1 MIFHI
6 VIRELYDHLSS
17 LRFALT
23 TLLILILMIV
33 NAVVYLGEH
42 KRRMGIY
49 QGRTIASENRLQSRC
64 ETLYDLV
71 LRGPGHLYKKPSPLA
86 FCADG
91 GERLL
96 LDEVR
101 GTSERRI
108 RRWWNGD
115 VSYEFTEIWALAY
128 PPNVDILFIAEQ
140 VPSERSIMPDY
151 IKIDWGFVTAVLLS
165 FMGILF
171 TFDAISG
178 EQERG
183 TLRLML
189 SNSISRSA
197 VICGKFLG
205 AFFTIAI
212 PFLLGAI
219 VNISIIYLS
228 ESVPFSG
235 SHWVRLGLI
244 ICVALIYTSIFI
256 FLGILVSSRVR
267 ESSTSLAI
275 LLLIWTVWV
284 VLLPNALGSVGNR
297 LHARPSARE
306 FMAQA
311 RDSREDLQERYFA
324 RIKEPPKQ
332 ETPATIATALGAE
345 YVNKDAE
352 LRDRLHAGYLSEEL
366 RQIQTARSLTRI
378 SPAAIVQYA
387 FEGLAGTGLPRHLDF
402 ISQTRQHAKQFR
414 QFLIDTD
421 RADPASP
428 HAVGIPEGTSQKPVN
443 FDAVPKF
450 EDQHHFSSDFD
461 AAIVDLLL
469 LILFLLVLFV
479 GTFLSFLSMEIG

>member
-6 VIRELYDHLSS
+6 VKRELYDHLSS

-23 TLLILILMIV
+23 TLLILVLMIV
-33 NAVVYLGEH
+33 NAVTYLGEY
-42 KRRMGIY
+42 KQRMGKY
-49 QGRTIASENRLQSRC
+49 QGQVAWSRNELKSRGSSLYRL
-64 ETLYDLV
+64 TLK
-71 LRGPGHLYKKPSPLA
+71 GPGHLYKKPSPLA

-91 GERLL
+91 GEKVLRG
-96 LDEVR
+96 EVR
-101 GTSERRI
+101 GNTAGRT
-108 RRWWNGD
+108 RRWRSGD
-115 VSYEFTEIWALAY
+115 ASYKFTEIWGLVY
-128 PPNVDILFIAEQ
+128 PPNTDLLFISEQ
-140 VPSERSIMPDY
+140 IPTERSIMPAY

-189 SNSISRSA
+189 ANSISRNT
-197 VICGKFLG
+197 VLCGKFLG
-205 AFFTIAI
+205 AFFTITI
-212 PFLLGAI
+212 PFLIGTI
-219 VNISIIYLS
+219 VSLSIIYLS
-228 ESVPFSG
+228 EVVQFNNN
-235 SHWVRLGLI
+235 HWMRVGTI
-244 ICVALIYTSIFI
+244 VCIALIYTSIFI
-256 FLGILVSSRVR
+256 FLGLLVSSRVK

-284 VLLPNALGSVGNR
+284 VLMPNALGSLGNR
-297 LHARPSARE
+297 LQPRPTPKE
-306 FMAQA
+306 FMAQVQ
-311 RDSREDLQERYFA
+311 DSRQDLQTRYFA
-324 RIKEPPKQ
+324 RMKEPPRR

-352 LRDRLHAGYLSEEL
+352 LRDRLRADYLSAEL
-366 RQIQTARSLTRI
+366 SQIQTARSLTRI
-378 SPAAIVQYA
+378 SPAAVVQYA
-387 FEGLAGTGLPRHLDF
+387 FEGFAGTGFARHLDF
-402 ISQTRQHAKQFR
+402 ISQTRQYAKQFR

-421 RADPASP
+421 RSDPESP

-450 EDQHHFSSDFD
+450 EDQHRFGTDLN

-469 LILFLLVLFV
+469 LILFLLVLFI
-479 GTFLSFLSMEIG
+479 GTFLSFLRMEIG

>member
-33 NAVVYLGEH
+33 NAVVYLGEY
-42 KRRMGIY
+42 KQRMGIY
-49 QGRTIASENRLQSRC
+49 RGRTIGSQNRLQSRC
-64 ETLYDLV
+64 GTLYDLA
-71 LRGPGHLYKKPSPLA
+71 LKGPGHLYKKPSPLA
-86 FCADG
+86 FCAAG
-91 GERLL
+91 GEKLL

-101 GTSERRI
+101 GNTEGRI
-108 RRWWNGD
+108 RRWQNGD
-115 VSYEFTEIWALAY
+115 DFYEFIEIWALAY

-140 VPSERSIMPDY
+140 VPSERSIMPNY
-151 IKIDWGFVTAVLLS
+151 IRIDWGFVTAVLLS

-171 TFDAISG
+171 TFDSISG

-183 TLRLML
+183 TLRLIL
-189 SNSISRSA
+189 ANSISRNA

-205 AFFTIAI
+205 AFFTISI
-212 PFLLGAI
+212 PFLLGTI
-219 VNISIIYLS
+219 VSIFIIYLS
-228 ESVPFSG
+228 GAVPFNS

-256 FLGILVSSRVR
+256 FLGILVSSRIR

-284 VLLPNALGSVGNR
+284 VLMPNALGSLGNR

-306 FMAQA
+306 FMVQA
-311 RDSREDLQERYFA
+311 RDSREDLRGRYFA
-324 RIKEPPKQ
+324 RIKEPPRR

-352 LRDRLHAGYLSEEL
+352 LRDRLHAGYLSAEL

-387 FEGLAGTGLPRHLDF
+387 FEALAGTGLPRHLDF
-402 ISQTRQHAKQFR
+402 ISQTRQYAKQFR

-421 RADPASP
+421 RGDSESP

-450 EDQHHFSSDFD
+450 EDRHRFSVDFN
-461 AAIVDLLL
+461 AAIMDLLL

-479 GTFLSFLSMEIG
+479 GTFLSFLHTEIG

>member
-6 VIRELYDHLSS
+6 VKRELYDHLSS

-33 NAVVYLGEH
+33 NAITYLGEY
-42 KRRMGIY
+42 KQRMSEY
-49 QGRTIASENRLQSRC
+49 QKQVVRSRNELKSRGSSLYRL
-64 ETLYDLV
+64 TLK
-71 LRGPGHLYKKPSPLA
+71 GPGHLNKKPSPLA

-91 GERLL
+91 GEKVLL
-96 LDEVR
+96 GEVR
-101 GTSERRI
+101 GNTAGRT
-108 RRWWNGD
+108 RRWRSGD
-115 VSYEFTEIWALAY
+115 TSYKFTEIWGLIY
-128 PPNVDILFIAEQ
+128 PPNRDLLFISEA
-140 VPSERSIMPDY
+140 VPTDRSIMPDY
-151 IKIDWGFVTAVLLS
+151 IKIDWGFVTAALLS
-165 FMGILF
+165 FVGILF
-171 TFDAISG
+171 TFDSISG

-189 SNSISRSA
+189 ANSISRNT
-197 VICGKFLG
+197 VLCGKFLS

-212 PFLLGAI
+212 PFLIGTI
-219 VNISIIYLS
+219 VSLSIIHLS
-228 ESVPFSG
+228 AVVQFTG
-235 SHWVRLGLI
+235 SHWVRLGVI
-244 ICVALIYTSIFI
+244 VCVALIYTSIFI
-256 FLGILVSSRVR
+256 LLGLFVSSRVR

-284 VLLPNALGSVGNR
+284 VLVPNALGSLGNR
-297 LHARPSARE
+297 LQSRPTARE

-311 RDSREDLQERYFA
+311 RDAREDLQTRYFA
-324 RIKEPPKQ
+324 RMKEPPRR

-352 LRDRLHAGYLSEEL
+352 LRDRLRADYLFAEL

-387 FEGLAGTGLPRHLDF
+387 FEALAGTGMSRHLDF
-402 ISQTRQHAKQFR
+402 ISQTRQYARQFR
-414 QFLIDTD
+414 QFLIDAD
-421 RADPASP
+421 RADPESP

-450 EDQHHFSSDFD
+450 EDQHRFRADFN
-461 AAIVDLLL
+461 AAIIDLLL

-479 GTFLSFLSMEIG
+479 GTFLSFLRMEIG

>member
-1 MIFHI
+1 
-6 VIRELYDHLSS
+6 
-17 LRFALT
+17 
-23 TLLILILMIV
+23 MIV
-33 NAVVYLGEH
+33 NAVVYLGEY
-42 KRRMGIY
+42 KQRMGIY
-49 QGRTIASENRLQSRC
+49 RGRTLGSQNRLQSRC
-64 ETLYDLV
+64 ETLYDLA
-71 LRGPGHLYKKPSPLA
+71 LRGPGHLYKKPSPLS

-91 GERLL
+91 GEKHLL
-96 LDEVR
+96 AEVR
-101 GTSERRI
+101 GSTEGRT

-115 VSYEFTEIWALAY
+115 TSYEFTEIWALAY

-140 VPSERSIMPDY
+140 VPSERSIMPNY

-171 TFDAISG
+171 TFDSISG

-189 SNSISRSA
+189 SNSISRNA

-212 PFLLGAI
+212 PFLFGTI
-219 VNISIIYLS
+219 VSIFIIYLS
-228 ESVPFSG
+228 GAVPFNG
-235 SHWVRLGLI
+235 NHWVRLGLI
-244 ICVALIYTSIFI
+244 VCVALIYTSIFI
-256 FLGILVSSRVR
+256 FLGILVSSRIR

-284 VLLPNALGSVGNR
+284 VLLPNALGSLGNR
-297 LHARPSARE
+297 LHTRPSARE

-311 RDSREDLQERYFA
+311 RDSREDLQGRYFA
-324 RIKEPPKQ
+324 RIKEPPKR

-402 ISQTRQHAKQFR
+402 ISQTRQYAKQFR

-421 RADPASP
+421 RADPESP
-428 HAVGIPEGTSQKPVN
+428 HAIGIPEGTSQKPVN
-443 FDAVPKF
+443 FEAVPKF
-450 EDQHHFSSDFD
+450 EDRHRFSVDFN
-461 AAIVDLLL
+461 AAIIDLLL

-479 GTFLSFLSMEIG
+479 GTFLSFLRMEIG

>member
-6 VIRELYDHLSS
+6 VKRELYDHLSS

-23 TLLILILMIV
+23 ALLIVILMIV
-33 NAVVYLGEH
+33 NAVTSVGEYKQRMNRYGRRVRGSHDRLKTRCDNLYL
-42 KRRMGIY
+42 
-49 QGRTIASENRLQSRC
+49 
-64 ETLYDLV
+64 LV
-71 LRGPGHLYKKPSPLA
+71 QKGPGDLHKKPSSLA

-91 GERLL
+91 GEDLL
-96 LDEVR
+96 FGRVNGGSASRTRD
-101 GTSERRI
+101 
-108 RRWWNGD
+108 WNGD
-115 VSYEFTEIWALAY
+115 DTSYEFTEIWRLAY
-128 PPNVDILFIAEQ
+128 PPHLDLMFIAEQ
-140 VPSERSIMPDY
+140 IPKERSIMPEY

-189 SNSISRSA
+189 SNSISRNA

-205 AFFTIAI
+205 AFFTIAM
-212 PFLLGAI
+212 PFLIGAI
-219 VNISIIYLS
+219 VSISIIYLS
-228 ESVPFSG
+228 EAVLFNG

-284 VLLPNALGSVGNR
+284 VLLPNALGSLGNR

-306 FMAQA
+306 FMVQA
-311 RDSREDLQERYFA
+311 RDSREDLQIRYFA
-324 RIKEPPKQ
+324 RIKEPPRR

-345 YVNKDAE
+345 YINKDAE
-352 LRDRLHAGYLSEEL
+352 LRDRLHAGYLSAEL

-402 ISQTRQHAKQFR
+402 ISQTRQYARQFR

-421 RADPASP
+421 RADPESP
-428 HAVGIPEGTSQKPVN
+428 HAIGIPEGTSQKPVN

-450 EDQHHFSSDFD
+450 EDQHHFSADFN
-461 AAIVDLLL
+461 AAIMDLLL

-479 GTFLSFLSMEIG
+479 STFLSFLHTEIG

>member
-23 TLLILILMIV
+23 TLLILVLMIV
-33 NAVVYLGEH
+33 NAVVYLGEY
-42 KRRMGIY
+42 KQRMGIY
-49 QGRTIASENRLQSRC
+49 RGRTIASENRLQSRC
-64 ETLYDLV
+64 ETLYDLA

-91 GERLL
+91 GESLL
-96 LDEVR
+96 LNEVR
-101 GTSERRI
+101 GNTERRI

-115 VSYEFTEIWALAY
+115 VSYEFTEIWGLTY
-128 PPNVDILFIAEQ
+128 PPNVDILFISEQ

-171 TFDAISG
+171 TFDSISG

-228 ESVPFSG
+228 EAVPFSG

-267 ESSTSLAI
+267 ESSTSLAV

-284 VLLPNALGSVGNR
+284 VLMPNALGSVGNR

-352 LRDRLHAGYLSEEL
+352 LRDRLHADYLSEEL

-387 FEGLAGTGLPRHLDF
+387 FEALAGTGMPRHLDF
-402 ISQTRQHAKQFR
+402 ISQTRQYARQFR

-421 RADPASP
+421 RADPESP

-443 FDAVPKF
+443 FAAVPKF
-450 EDQHHFSSDFD
+450 EDQHRFSMDFN

-469 LILFLLVLFV
+469 LILFFLVLFV
-479 GTFLSFLSMEIG
+479 GAFLSFLRTEIG

>member
-6 VIRELYDHLSS
+6 VKRELYDHLSS

-33 NAVVYLGEH
+33 NAVTYLGEY
-42 KRRMGIY
+42 K
-49 QGRTIASENRLQSRC
+49 QRLGKYRGQVDWSRN
-64 ETLYDLV
+64 ELKSRSATLYRLA
-71 LRGPGHLYKKPSPLA
+71 LKGPGHLYKKPSPLA

-91 GERLL
+91 GEKVLL
-96 LDEVR
+96 SEVR
-101 GTSERRI
+101 GNTAGRT
-108 RRWWNGD
+108 RRWRSGD
-115 VSYEFTEIWALAY
+115 TSYKFTETWGLIY
-128 PPNVDILFIAEQ
+128 PPNTDLLFIGEQ
-140 VPSERSIMPDY
+140 IPKESSIMPDY

-189 SNSISRSA
+189 ANSISRNT
-197 VICGKFLG
+197 VICGKFLS
-205 AFFTIAI
+205 AFFAIAI
-212 PFLLGAI
+212 PFLIGVI
-219 VNISIIYLS
+219 VSTSIIYIS
-228 ESVPFSG
+228 KAIQFNG
-235 SHWVRLGLI
+235 SYWVRLGFI
-244 ICVALIYTSIFI
+244 VCVALIYTSIFI
-256 FLGILVSSRVR
+256 LLGLFVSSRVE

-275 LLLIWTVWV
+275 LLLIWTIWV
-284 VLLPNALGSVGNR
+284 VLMPNALGSLGNR
-297 LHARPSARE
+297 LQSRPTPKE
-306 FMAQA
+306 FMAQVQ
-311 RDSREDLQERYFA
+311 DSREDLQTRYFA
-324 RIKEPPKQ
+324 RMKEPPRR

-352 LRDRLHAGYLSEEL
+352 LRDRLRMDYLFAEL
-366 RQIQTARSLTRI
+366 RQIQTAQSLTRI

-402 ISQTRQHAKQFR
+402 ISQTQQYAKQFR

-421 RADPASP
+421 RTDPESP

-450 EDQHHFSSDFD
+450 EDQHRFGADFN
-461 AAIVDLLL
+461 AAIVDVLLL
-469 LILFLLVLFV
+469 VLFLLVLFV
-479 GTFLSFLSMEIG
+479 STFLSFLRTEIG

>member
-6 VIRELYDHLSS
+6 VKRELYDHLSS

-23 TLLILILMIV
+23 ALLIVILMIV
-33 NAVVYLGEH
+33 NAVTSVGEYKQRMNRYGRRVRGSHDRLKTRCDNLYL
-42 KRRMGIY
+42 
-49 QGRTIASENRLQSRC
+49 
-64 ETLYDLV
+64 LV
-71 LRGPGHLYKKPSPLA
+71 QKGPGDLHKKPSSLA

-91 GERLL
+91 GEDLL
-96 LDEVR
+96 FGRVNGGSASRTRD
-101 GTSERRI
+101 
-108 RRWWNGD
+108 WNGD
-115 VSYEFTEIWALAY
+115 DTSYEFTEIWRLAY
-128 PPNVDILFIAEQ
+128 PPHLDLMFIAEQ
-140 VPSERSIMPDY
+140 IPKERSIMPEY

-189 SNSISRSA
+189 SNSISRNA

-205 AFFTIAI
+205 AFFTIAM
-212 PFLLGAI
+212 PFLIGAI
-219 VNISIIYLS
+219 VSISIIYLS
-228 ESVPFSG
+228 EAVLFNG

-284 VLLPNALGSVGNR
+284 VLLPNALGSLGNR
-297 LHARPSARE
+297 LHPRPSARE
-306 FMAQA
+306 FMVQA
-311 RDSREDLQERYFA
+311 RDSREDLQIRYFA
-324 RIKEPPKQ
+324 RIKEPPRR

-345 YVNKDAE
+345 YINKDAE
-352 LRDRLHAGYLSEEL
+352 LRDRLHAGYLSAEL

-402 ISQTRQHAKQFR
+402 ISQTRQYTKQFR

-421 RADPASP
+421 RADPGSP

-450 EDQHHFSSDFD
+450 EDQHHFSADFN
-461 AAIVDLLL
+461 AAIMDLLL

-479 GTFLSFLSMEIG
+479 STFLSFLHTEIG